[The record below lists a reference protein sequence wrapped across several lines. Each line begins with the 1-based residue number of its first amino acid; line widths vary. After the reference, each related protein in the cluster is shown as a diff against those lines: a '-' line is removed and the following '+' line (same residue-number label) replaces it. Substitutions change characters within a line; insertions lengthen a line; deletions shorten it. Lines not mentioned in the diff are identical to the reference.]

1 MSVCSELDPI
11 LGKLEDTKTK
21 KQNRKQG
28 LCFQTRDAAKVK
40 GREDAFKGSPPHR
53 QRNKRAE

>member
-40 GREDAFKGSPPHR
+40 GEGGCFQGKPTS
-53 QRNKRAE
+53 QTEE